1 MCKINVKKSILE
13 IVEKNNL
20 EILKIDLVNSDEA
33 FARRY
38 NEDRNIFSCKV
49 YITLEDFEVDSVFWH
64 DDVLGTVKI
73 LKNLY
78 GQNLVAMKEVL
89 GGKSIEFQTFIKINL
104 KSQRMIQKQTWKD
117 EIRILITDEENLSSV
132 QIFIP
137 LYVSDIFG
145 KADALIYALFV
156 DNNYRRKGVAKSL
169 LQLAE
174 QQAKLNGV
182 KTIGL
187 HFVEEESDR
196 FVLDWYLR
204 SGYKLFDKK
213 SNLLIKK
220 LEEQLWYVLIVSVR
234 NLYLKQS
241 LTKLYIAE
249 ETIMVLANAQKYHK
263 VALRNSYEIKT
274 VYVGHRVYKIVN
286 GFSIR
291 VNITIK
297 K

>member
-1 MCKINVKKSILE
+1 MSKVTAIIKRRNLLRKCKEKHTTYVNIDVILMWLDNIKE
-13 IVEKNNL
+13 EL
-20 EILKIDLVNSDEA
+20 E
-33 FARRY
+33 
-38 NEDRNIFSCKV
+38 
-49 YITLEDFEVDSVFWH
+49 
-64 DDVLGTVKI
+64 
-73 LKNLY
+73 
-78 GQNLVAMKEVL
+78 
-89 GGKSIEFQTFIKINL
+89 
-104 KSQRMIQKQTWKD
+104 D

-220 LEEQLWYVLIVSVR
+220 LEE
-234 NLYLKQS
+234 
-241 LTKLYIAE
+241 
-249 ETIMVLANAQKYHK
+249 
-263 VALRNSYEIKT
+263 
-274 VYVGHRVYKIVN
+274 
-286 GFSIR
+286 
-291 VNITIK
+291 
-297 K
+297 